1 LDEAKADASRFAC
14 SDFLVADSRGTVAE
28 LKATMYEAIDAPSKR
43 GATLMRGLKSAIS
56 AIAVHPH
63 MPYLAVAQDDGW
75 VGIYNYDND
84 FELVIY
90 DDITKKDKKSNDKS
104 IIPDKAPKLGDAKDG
119 KPPRRRLITCME
131 FTPDGELLIALSKG
145 KIEVMSVEDKLQEE
159 YPSDLSLSDTRTT
172 DAIKQLIVSADGKY
186 FACSDT
192 NNCVNLFRKDHNNGD
207 PEAEICW

>member
-1 LDEAKADASRFAC
+1 
-14 SDFLVADSRGTVAE
+14 
-28 LKATMYEAIDAPSKR
+28 
-43 GATLMRGLKSAIS
+43 
-56 AIAVHPH
+56 
-63 MPYLAVAQDDGW
+63 
-75 VGIYNYDND
+75 
-84 FELVIY
+84 
-90 DDITKKDKKSNDKS
+90 
-104 IIPDKAPKLGDAKDG
+104 
-119 KPPRRRLITCME
+119 ME